1 MTSKDDRHSVFRSAE
16 QDVTSAAQT
25 PSTAQTRSPAFR
37 LAFLD
42 HEFIKREEMRPVRLQ
57 LELQKIELM
66 MLDEGIES
74 TVVMFGGARIPR
86 PEDASAAR
94 TPALGALSH
103 YYDEGRRFAAMC
115 TTESMKTGGR
125 RKVVVTG
132 GGPGAMEA
140 GNRGA
145 HEAGGRSIGLGI
157 VLPFENV
164 PNEYVTPEL
173 SFNFH
178 YFAIR
183 KMHFLM
189 RAEAIAA
196 FPGGFGTL
204 DELFETLTLIQ
215 TGRMAPVPVLL
226 FGTQFWK
233 EIVNW
238 EALRDS
244 GTIGEND
251 LELFRFVD
259 TAEEAWEAMTRWA
272 HSWSPIPR
280 SET

>member
-1 MTSKDDRHSVFRSAE
+1 MTDKTDRRSVFRSAE
-16 QDVTSAAQT
+16 QDISVAEATPHTPQT
-25 PSTAQTRSPAFR
+25 ESPAYR
-37 LAFLD
+37 LAFHD

-57 LELQKIELM
+57 LELQKIEMLM
-66 MLDEGIES
+66 KDEEIES

-86 PEDASAAR
+86 PEEAGKAR
-94 TPALGALSH
+94 TKQLAALAH
-103 YYDEGRRFAAMC
+103 YYDEGRRFAKMC
-115 TTESMKTGGR
+115 TEDSIANHGGKR
-125 RKVVVTG
+125 RVVVTG

-157 VLPFENV
+157 VLPFEHA

-189 RAEAIAA
+189 RAEAITA
-196 FPGGFGTL
+196 FPGGYGTM

-215 TGRMAPVPVLL
+215 TGRMEPLPVLL
-226 FGTQFWK
+226 FGKDFWTSV
-233 EIVNW
+233 VNW

-244 GTIGEND
+244 GTIGEDD
-251 LELFRFVD
+251 LKLFRFVD
-259 TAEEAWEAMTRWA
+259 TAEEAWEAMTTWA
-272 HSWSPIPR
+272 HEWQQVPR
-280 SET
+280 AK

>member
-1 MTSKDDRHSVFRSAE
+1 MTDKTDRRSVFRSAGE
-16 QDVTSAAQT
+16 DISSAAAT
-25 PSTAQTRSPAFR
+25 PSTPQTESPAYR
-37 LAFLD
+37 LAFHD
-42 HEFIKREEMRPVRLQ
+42 DAFIKREEMRPVRLQ
-57 LELQKIELM
+57 LELQKIELLM
-66 MLDEGIES
+66 QDEGIDS

-86 PEDASAAR
+86 PDAAAQS
-94 TPALGALSH
+94 PKMAEMAK
-103 YYDEGRRFAAMC
+103 YYDEARRFAALC
-115 TTESMKTGGR
+115 TADSMKNSDGR
-125 RKVVVTG
+125 RRVVVTG

-145 HEAGGRSIGLGI
+145 AEAGGRSIGLGI
-157 VLPFENV
+157 VLPFEAA

-196 FPGGFGTL
+196 FPGGYGTM

-215 TGRMAPVPVLL
+215 TGRMEPLPVLL
-226 FGTQFWK
+226 FGSDFWNTV
-233 EIVNW
+233 VNW

-244 GTIGEND
+244 GTIGADD
-251 LELFRFVD
+251 LKMFRFVD
-259 TAEEAWEAMTRWA
+259 SAEEAWNAMTG
-272 HSWSPIPR
+272 WSYDWQRRPR
-280 SET
+280 AK

>member
-1 MTSKDDRHSVFRSAE
+1 MTKKDDRHSVFRSAT
-16 QDVTSAAQT
+16 QDVQAAEKAPATPQT
-25 PSTAQTRSPAFR
+25 EHPAYR
-37 LAFLD
+37 LAFHD
-42 HEFIKREEMRPVRLQ
+42 HEFIKRDEMRPVRLQ
-57 LELQKIELM
+57 LELQKIEMM

-86 PEDASAAR
+86 PEDAAKAR

-103 YYDEGRRFAAMC
+103 YYEEGRRFAAMC

-145 HEAGGRSIGLGI
+145 HDAGGRSVGLGI
-157 VLPFENV
+157 VLPFESV
-164 PNEYVTPEL
+164 PNPYVTPEL

-189 RAEAIAA
+189 RAEAVTA

-215 TGRMAPVPVLL
+215 TGRMDPVPVLL
-226 FGTQFWK
+226 FGKEFWK
-233 EIVNW
+233 SIVNW
-238 EALRDS
+238 DALCES
-244 GTIGEND
+244 GTIGAND

-259 TAEEAWEAMTRWA
+259 TAEEAWDAMTNWE
-272 HSWSPIPR
+272 HSWDPIPR
-280 SET
+280 SKE

>member
-1 MTSKDDRHSVFRSAE
+1 MTNKDDRHSVFRSAE
-16 QDVTSAAQT
+16 QDVSTAAQI
-25 PSTAQTRSPAFR
+25 PSTPQTEDPAYR

-42 HEFIKREEMRPVRLQ
+42 HDFIKREELRPVRLM

-66 MLDEGIES
+66 MLDAGIES

-86 PEDASAAR
+86 PEDAATAR

-103 YYDEGRRFAAMC
+103 YYEEGRRFAAMC

-145 HEAGGRSIGLGI
+145 ADAGGRSIGLGI

-226 FGTQFWK
+226 FGKAFWQS
-233 EIVNW
+233 IVNW

-244 GTIGEND
+244 GTIGAND

-259 TAEEAWEAMTRWA
+259 TAEEAWTEMTEWA
-272 HSWSPIPR
+272 HTWDPVHR
-280 SET
+280 TET